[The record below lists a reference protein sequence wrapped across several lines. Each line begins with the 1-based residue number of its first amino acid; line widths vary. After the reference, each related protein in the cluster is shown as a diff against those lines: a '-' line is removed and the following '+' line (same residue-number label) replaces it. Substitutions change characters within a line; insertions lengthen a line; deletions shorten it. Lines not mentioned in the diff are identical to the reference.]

1 MSSRLP
7 SLKRF
12 FLLIVL
18 AAAVFGFG
26 SAATWIAFGILADR
40 EALAV
45 AEAQDAAALWME
57 ATDRFE
63 RTTLADPFLLP
74 VAASG
79 NAAEIYWG
87 AGTNPGIDC
96 PLPYRLR
103 LFSDAAYQRWPEA
116 IANAAGCPRLDDLV
130 KAAGLPRLDLSA
142 QLAVDDPDF
151 DLFATGDFFRKP
163 EQALYALLA
172 RAHARIEKRDFAS
185 AERDARAVVTA
196 GRQFLWQSPDLNGAF
211 MGISLMTA
219 GLDHLRELH
228 ERRGDARLAA
238 AATEARDSLHSIYR
252 GMNKVL
258 AVAQGT
264 STFPTLLRYTV
275 AAAENEGL
283 PLGLRSTLVVFL
295 GYGHIG
301 HSTERL
307 LWPSRVRARALA
319 RLEHQRELLPA
330 VVQARKGLALNW
342 FERKDLATQWNL

>member
-1 MSSRLP
+1 
-7 SLKRF
+7 
-12 FLLIVL
+12 LIIF
-18 AAAVFGFG
+18 AAGLFGLG
-26 SAATWIAFGILADR
+26 SAGTWIALGIRADR
-40 EALAV
+40 AALAV
-45 AEAQDAAALWME
+45 ARAQDAAAVWME

-63 RTTLADPFLLP
+63 RTALADPFLLP

-87 AGTNPGIDC
+87 AGAHAGVDC
-96 PLPYRLR
+96 PLQYRLP
-103 LFSDAAYQRWPEA
+103 LFGDAAFQRWPEA
-116 IANAAGCPRLDDLV
+116 IANAAGCPGLDEIV
-130 KAAGLPRLDLSA
+130 KAAGLPQLDLSA
-142 QLAVDDPDF
+142 HIAVNDPEF
-151 DLFATGDFFRKP
+151 DLFATGDLFRKP

-172 RAHARIEKRDFAS
+172 RAHARIEKRDFAN
-185 AERDARAVVTA
+185 AERDARAVVSA

-228 ERRGDARLAA
+228 ERTGNARLAA

-258 AVAQGT
+258 TVAQST
-264 STFPTLLRYTV
+264 STFPSLLRYTV

-283 PLGLRSTLVVFL
+283 PLGMRSTLVVFL

-319 RLEHQRELLPA
+319 RLERQRELLPA
-330 VVQARKGLALNW
+330 VVQARKGLALSW
-342 FERKDLATQWNL
+342 FERKDLATQWDL